1 MKKLFITLLV
11 LIPCV
16 VSQAQSSQTSV
27 PDDSVFIRIEQDPML
42 SDPMHLAGAFSRCF
56 TPCDLNKDGIV
67 TYSEAAQTTMLNLSP
82 GGRKNII
89 SNYDFLKHFP
99 NLTHL
104 HLGNATSEE
113 IDLSHNPKLEEV
125 VCNLALWLKR
135 VKLSKGCCPRIYY
148 PDMEGDFTVTIV
160 P

>member
-1 MKKLFITLLV
+1 
-11 LIPCV
+11 
-16 VSQAQSSQTSV
+16 
-27 PDDSVFIRIEQDPML
+27 ML

-67 TYSEAAQTTMLNLSP
+67 TYGEAEQTTMLDLSP

-89 SNYDFLKHFP
+89 SNYDFLRYFP

-104 HLGNATSEE
+104 HLGNATLEE
-113 IDLSHNPKLEEV
+113 IDLSRNPKLEEV
-125 VCNLALWLKR
+125 VCSLALWLKQ
-135 VKLSKGCCPRIYY
+135 VKLAKGCCPRIYY
-148 PDMEGDFTVTIV
+148 PDMEGDFTVTII